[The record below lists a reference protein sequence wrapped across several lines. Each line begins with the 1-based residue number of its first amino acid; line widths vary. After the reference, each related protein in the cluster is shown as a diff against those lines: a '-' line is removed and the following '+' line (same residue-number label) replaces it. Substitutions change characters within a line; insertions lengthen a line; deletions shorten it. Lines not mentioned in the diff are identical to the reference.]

1 MLQVAI
7 KAFSV
12 SVVFLLI
19 GLGLTFFGSDSAS
32 ASPLAI
38 NDKATRQLFQ
48 AVYANDLASAR
59 TSVSNGADVN
69 ARDRW
74 GMTPADIAIDR
85 GNYGIAHYLVSIRN
99 TRRQQEAASAPTTSG
114 TRSAAAATAAS
125 TAPSKQLKPRTTPA
139 PAPLAAATPASAP
152 SVPVVVREFAGPNP
166 FDPSTPAPGSQ
177 LPALSSASQ

>member
-1 MLQVAI
+1 MPETAARAFFMLVI
-7 KAFSV
+7 V
-12 SVVFLLI
+12 LLT

-59 TSVSNGADVN
+59 SSVSNGADVD

-74 GMTPADIAIDR
+74 GMTPADLAIDR

-99 TRRQQEAASAPTTSG
+99 TRRKQEATNVPATSPG
-114 TRSAAAATAAS
+114 RPAAAATVAS
-125 TAPSKQLKPRTTPA
+125 AGASKQVKPRTMPV

-152 SVPVVVREFAGPNP
+152 SVPLVSEFAGPNP
-166 FDPSTPAPGSQ
+166 FDPATPAPGSQ
-177 LPALSSASQ
+177 LPALSRASQ